1 LVFSKLQYLFTFN
14 MRNSTPGDLFYY
26 PGRHF
31 CLFFIACCLFSCN
44 NTEQKPREVVVVKNP
59 EKIDEKVT
67 DLLQTTVKYVTDHK
81 GRLND
86 STILLHADLVN
97 QVYGTCNFRP
107 LWSTDE
113 KWNSIA
119 DSLYVFIRDA
129 KLYGL
134 FPSDYNIASLT
145 NIRNGMASDSLHK
158 KNAALWA
165 RADLMFTD
173 AYISMARDLGLG
185 RMAKDSVT
193 LRNDSL
199 MRNDTFFVQHFQ
211 EAITQKNIRGSL
223 EQLEPKLKGYT
234 DLKAGIQHFLDSA
247 DLKKVTYIFYPNK
260 DSASMMKQVQARLA
274 ELGFTTAGG
283 DSLSLKDVIRRYQK
297 QHGIPVTGKIGEK
310 TVASLDSSGWQKFKR
325 IAVNLDRYKLLPDSL
340 PHQYIWVNLPGF
352 YLQLWNDDT
361 LALES
366 RIVVGKPLT
375 RTPLLTSKITDM
387 VTYPQWTIPESIIL
401 KEVLPGLK
409 KDTNYLKKKGYSLIN
424 SKGDEVYA
432 SSVKWA
438 RYTKG
443 IPYKV
448 VQGSGDDNALGIL
461 KFNFNNKY
469 AVYLHDTNQRYFFER
484 SFRALSHGCVRV
496 QQWSKLAHFIINN
509 DSLNAAPNVNTFK
522 TDSLKAWLKRK
533 EKHVIPVR
541 TRLPVFIR
549 YIGCAGV
556 NGRIKFYDDIYSED
570 RMLSERYFSNK
581 AVN

>member
-1 LVFSKLQYLFTFN
+1 LVFPKLQYLFTFN
-14 MRNSTPGDLFYY
+14 MRNSTPGNLFYY
-26 PGRHF
+26 QPKRLWL
-31 CLFFIACCLFSCN
+31 LFIVCWLLSCN
-44 NTEQKPREVVVVKNP
+44 NTEQKPPEAVLVKTP
-59 EKIDEKVT
+59 EKIDEKVAE
-67 DLLQTTVKYVTDHK
+67 LLQTTVQYITQNK
-81 GRLND
+81 GKLND
-86 STILLHADLVN
+86 SAVLLHPGLVN
-97 QVYGTCNFRP
+97 QVYSTGNFRP

-113 KWNSIA
+113 KWNTIA
-119 DSLYVFIRDA
+119 DSLYMFIRDA

-134 FPSDYNIASLT
+134 FPSDYNISSLT
-145 NIRNGMASDSLHK
+145 NIRNGIASDSIHK

-165 RADLMFTD
+165 RADVMFTD

-185 RMAKDSVT
+185 RLAKDSVT

-199 MRNDTFFVQHFQ
+199 MSSDTFFVQHFQ
-211 EAITQKNIRGSL
+211 EAIAQKNIRGSL

-234 DLKAGIQHFLDSA
+234 DLKAGIPHFLDSA
-247 DLKKVTYIFYPNK
+247 ELKKVTYVFYPNK
-260 DSASMMKQVQARLA
+260 DSAAMMKQVETRLA
-274 ELGFTTAGG
+274 ELGFTTNAA
-283 DSLSLKDVIRRYQK
+283 DSSSLKDAIRKYQK
-297 QHGIPVTGKIGEK
+297 QHNIPVTGKIGDK
-310 TVASLDSSGWQKFKR
+310 TVASLNSSDWQKFKR
-325 IAVNLDRYKLLPDSL
+325 IAVNLDRYKLLPDTL

-361 LALES
+361 LVLES
-366 RIVVGKPLT
+366 KIVVGKPLT

-424 SKGDEVYA
+424 ARGDEVYA

-438 RYTKG
+438 KYTKG

-469 AVYLHDTNQRYFFER
+469 AVYLHDTNQRYFFNK

-496 QQWSKLAHFIINN
+496 QQWNKLAHFIINN
-509 DSLNAAPNVNTFK
+509 DSLNAAPNINTFK

-541 TRLPVFIR
+541 TKLPVFIR
-549 YIGCAGV
+549 YAGCTGI
-556 NGRIKFYDDIYSED
+556 NGSVRFYDDIYNED

-581 AVN
+581 PVN